1 MRAAHGVRAGGTIVS
16 MAALSRLGEPG
27 GSRADRLLS
36 VGRVAGLGVLLWG
49 VAHQLSAG
57 VAHELWAGP
66 VLMAGVGAAWLGWL
80 ASRRLAAPEWAT
92 WTLLVLLSAAGGFL
106 VAYAPVSVGV
116 VAVAAL
122 GAGVA
127 FPPRGAIGVVI
138 VGVASIIVSVAVLGS
153 PFRGEVI
160 AEGCFAGA
168 AGLMAG
174 ASRRQYERRT
184 EQAEQL
190 LAERVRA
197 DAERD
202 RAAALA
208 ERNRLGR
215 EIHDVLAHSLGAL
228 SVQLDAADAL
238 LERGG
243 DTDQARELVR
253 RARRLAVEGLN
264 ETRQAV
270 HVLRDEPLEL
280 VGQLTS
286 LAEREGARITV
297 TGASRALDPERG
309 LALYRAAQEA
319 LSNARK
325 HAPGAAV
332 SVRLGFHAHE
342 TVLVVENAGT
352 GDGTLAT
359 ALSATGGGYGLRGM
373 RERIEPLGG
382 AVHAGPGSCGW
393 VVQVTVPT

>member
-1 MRAAHGVRAGGTIVS
+1 M
-16 MAALSRLGEPG
+16 
-27 GSRADRLLS
+27 LS
-36 VGRVAGLGVLLWG
+36 VARVGGLGVLLWG
-49 VAHQLSAG
+49 TGRPLSAN
-57 VAHELWAGP
+57 VAQEHWAGP
-66 VLMAGVGAAWLGWL
+66 VAHGDGRRDVARMAREPTLRRPR
-80 ASRRLAAPEWAT
+80 SRRPGHCSPLAA
-92 WTLLVLLSAAGGFL
+92 SGGLL
-106 VAYAPVSVGV
+106 VAYAPVSVGF

-127 FPPRGAIGVVI
+127 FPPRRA
-138 VGVASIIVSVAVLGS
+138 VGVAVVGVLSIVVSVAVLGS
-153 PFRGEVI
+153 PYRGEVI
-160 AEGCFAGA
+160 AEGVFAAA
-168 AGLMAG
+168 AGLLAG

-228 SVQLDAADAL
+228 SVQLAAADAL

-243 DTDQARELVR
+243 EPRRARELVQ
-253 RARRLAVEGLN
+253 RARRLAVEGLD

-280 VGQLTS
+280 VEQLAS
-286 LAEREGARITV
+286 LAEREGASLTV
-297 TGASRALDPERG
+297 TGTSHPLGAEQG

-325 HAPGAAV
+325 HAPGSRV
-332 SVRLGFHAHE
+332 SLRLGFDTSE
-342 TVLVVENAGT
+342 TVLVVEN
-352 GDGTLAT
+352 T
-359 ALSATGGGYGLRGM
+359 AADDAPPTQLSATGGGYGLRGM
-373 RERIEPLGG
+373 RERVEPLGG
-382 AVHAGPGSCGW
+382 SVRAGSGCGGW
-393 VVQVTVPT
+393 TVQVVMPT

>member
-1 MRAAHGVRAGGTIVS
+1 
-16 MAALSRLGEPG
+16 MASARLIDLG
-27 GSRADRLLS
+27 GSHADRMLS
-36 VGRVAGLGVLLWG
+36 VARVAALGVLLWG
-49 VAHQLSAG
+49 AAHQLSAG
-57 VAHELWAGP
+57 VAHEHWAGP
-66 VLMAGVGAAWLGWL
+66 VLMGAIGATWLGWL
-80 ASRRLAAPEWAT
+80 ASRRLGAPEAAT
-92 WTLLVLLSAAGGFL
+92 WTLLAFLAASGGFL
-106 VAYAPVSVGV
+106 VAYAPVSIGF

-127 FPPRGAIGVVI
+127 FPPRRAIGVGV
-138 VGVASIIVSVAVLGS
+138 VGVAAIVVSVAVLGS
-153 PFRGEVI
+153 PYRGEVI
-160 AEGCFAGA
+160 AEGVFAAA

-238 LERGG
+238 LELGG
-243 DTDQARELVR
+243 EPGNARELVQ

-270 HVLRDEPLEL
+270 HVLRDEPLDL
-280 VGQLTS
+280 VEQLIE
-286 LAEREGARITV
+286 LAERDGATFTL
-297 TGASRALDPERG
+297 TGTSRALDAEQG

-325 HAPGAAV
+325 HAPGARV
-332 SVRLGFHAHE
+332 SMRLGFGSQK
-342 TVLVVENAGT
+342 TVLVIENAAAD
-352 GDGTLAT
+352 DGVPVTE
-359 ALSATGGGYGLRGM
+359 LSTTGGGYGIRGM

-382 AVHAGPGSCGW
+382 SVHAGRGSCGW
-393 VVQVTVPT
+393 VVEVAVPA

>member
-1 MRAAHGVRAGGTIVS
+1 MTAAHSTRSSGTILS
-16 MAALSRLGEPG
+16 MASSWLSDLGR
-27 GSRADRLLS
+27 SRTDRMLS
-36 VGRVAGLGVLLWG
+36 VARVAGLGVLLWG
-49 VAHQLSAG
+49 TAHQLSAN
-57 VAHELWAGP
+57 VAQEHWAGP
-66 VLMAGVGAAWLGWL
+66 VLMAAVGAMWLGWL
-80 ASRRLAAPEWAT
+80 ASRRLGAPEAAT
-92 WTLLVLLSAAGGFL
+92 WTLLALLATSGGLL
-106 VAYAPVSVGV
+106 VAYAPVSIGF

-127 FPPRGAIGVVI
+127 FPPHKAIGVGV
-138 VGVASIIVSVAVLGS
+138 VGVAAIVVSVAVFGS
-153 PFRGEVI
+153 PYRGEVI
-160 AEGCFAGA
+160 AEGVFAVA
-168 AGLMAG
+168 AGLLAG

-238 LERGG
+238 LQRGG
-243 DTDQARELVR
+243 ESGSARELVQ
-253 RARRLAVEGLN
+253 RARLLAVEGLN

-280 VGQLTS
+280 VEQLTA
-286 LAEREGARITV
+286 LAEREGVTVTV
-297 TGASRALDPERG
+297 TGTSRALEAEQR

-325 HAPGAAV
+325 HAPGARV
-332 SVRLGFHAHE
+332 SMRLGFEPQE
-342 TVLVVENAGT
+342 TVLVIENAA
-352 GDGTLAT
+352 GDDGAPVTE
-359 ALSATGGGYGLRGM
+359 LSTTGGGYGLRGM

-382 AVHAGPGSCGW
+382 SVHAGRGSCGW
-393 VVQVTVPT
+393 IVEVAVPA

>member
-1 MRAAHGVRAGGTIVS
+1 
-16 MAALSRLGEPG
+16 MASTRLSDFG
-27 GSRADRLLS
+27 GSRAERLLS
-36 VGRVAGLGVLLWG
+36 VARVAGLGVLLWG
-49 VAHQLSAG
+49 AAHQLSAG
-57 VAHELWAGP
+57 VAQEHWAGP
-66 VLMAGVGAAWLGWL
+66 VLMAAVGATWLGWL
-80 ASRRLAAPEWAT
+80 ASRRLGAPDAVT
-92 WTLLVLLSAAGGFL
+92 WTLLALLAASGGFL
-106 VAYAPVSVGV
+106 VAYAPVSIGF

-127 FPPRGAIGVVI
+127 FSPRRALGVGV
-138 VGVASIIVSVAVLGS
+138 VGVAAIVVSVAVLGS
-153 PFRGEVI
+153 PYRGEVI
-160 AEGCFAGA
+160 AEGVFAAA
-168 AGLMAG
+168 AGLLAG

-238 LERGG
+238 LEQGREPSK
-243 DTDQARELVR
+243 ARELVQ
-253 RARRLAVEGLN
+253 RARGLAVEGLN

-280 VGQLTS
+280 VEQLTA
-286 LAEREGARITV
+286 LAERDGATVTV
-297 TGASRALDPERG
+297 TGTARALDAERG

-325 HAPGAAV
+325 HAPDARV
-332 SVRLGFHAHE
+332 SMRLGFE
-342 TVLVVENAGT
+342 PQRTILIIENAAAD
-352 GDGTLAT
+352 DGARVTE
-359 ALSATGGGYGLRGM
+359 LSTTGGGYGLRGM

-382 AVHAGPGSCGW
+382 SMLAGRGPCGW
-393 VVQVTVPT
+393 IVEVVVPA